1 MAVRCFTMADQ
12 YGFAELSGDRN
23 PLHIDP
29 LLARRSLL
37 GGVAVHGVHLLL
49 WALDVLAT
57 GGELRG
63 FARLRVQFER
73 GALVGDALELEWHAD
88 NDRLLGR
95 LSGVTG
101 TLARISLIPAECDAS
116 AWSGSTEIDALNC
129 EEHEISALEEKSG
142 DAALALPP
150 GWTAMFPQLALEFPP
165 VIVAAFLAITRLV
178 GMVTPGLHSI
188 LSALDI
194 NYGPGTAPANKLHYK
209 VIRADPRVSLVDMA
223 LQAGGLKGTV
233 SAFLRPKPYI
243 QRAWRNCANAVR
255 PNEFAGQEAI
265 VIGGSRGLG
274 ELAAK
279 LLALGGADVTI
290 TWRHGQADA
299 QAITEEAEA
308 LGVDIGAQPFDV
320 AAPPFDQP
328 APSARY
334 THLYYFATPRILA
347 GQAGQ
352 FNPAVFAMLLDT
364 YVVGFARSVNWIAPR
379 AVPNAC
385 VWFPSTTFVEPPNPH
400 FPEYAAAKA
409 CGEALCLQ
417 LTKQMAP
424 LHVVADRLPPLAT
437 DQTQALTDIETAD
450 GVATLLTSLRRH
462 AILNRE
468 I

>member
-1 MAVRCFTMADQ
+1 MAVRCFTLADQ

-23 PLHIDP
+23 PLHVDP
-29 LLARRSLL
+29 LVARRSLL

-49 WALDVLAT
+49 WALDVLAAER
-57 GGELRG
+57 ELRG

-73 GALVGDALELEWHAD
+73 GALVGDAVSLEWHAD
-88 NDRLLGR
+88 NDRLIGR
-95 LSGVTG
+95 LSGITG

-116 AWSGSTEIDALNC
+116 SWSGSTEVDVLNC
-129 EEHEISALEEKSG
+129 EDHEISALDKKSG
-142 DAALALPP
+142 DVALALPP
-150 GWTAMFPQLALEFPP
+150 GWRVMFPQLALRFPP
-165 VIVAAFLAITRLV
+165 VIVAALLATTRLV
-178 GMVTPGLHSI
+178 GMVSPGLHSI

-194 NYGPGTAPANKLHYK
+194 SYGPGTAPANKLHYK
-209 VIRADPRVSLVDMA
+209 VIRADPRVRLVDMA
-223 LQAGGLKGTV
+223 VQTGGLKGTV

-243 QRAWRNCANAVR
+243 QKSLRELRECVR

-265 VIGGSRGLG
+265 IIGGSRGLG

-279 LLALGGADVTI
+279 LLAIGGARVTI

-299 QAITEEAEA
+299 QAITEEAA
-308 LGVDIGAQPFDV
+308 VLGVHIRAQPFDV

-328 APSARY
+328 APSPRY
-334 THLYYFATPRILA
+334 THLYYFATPRIPT

-352 FNPAVFAMLLDT
+352 FNPAVFARLLDT
-364 YVVGFARSVNWIAPR
+364 YVAGFARSVHWFAPR

-385 VWFPSTTFVEPPNPH
+385 ISFPSTTFVEQPNSH

-417 LTKQMAP
+417 LSKQMAP
-424 LHVVADRLPPLAT
+424 LHVVAERLPPLAT

-450 GVATLLTSLRRH
+450 GAATLLASLRRH
-462 AILNRE
+462 AILNRAV
-468 I
+468 